1 MSITQALAEDDAVAA
16 MRFHGERHQA
26 AAHQYALHLAQQRG
40 EIGLIDHGVG
50 GENEIGAGLRS
61 IAQAL
66 HHVGDLELRIKPGGT
81 RPFDHAR

>member
-1 MSITQALAEDDAVAA
+1 MGIAQPLAEDDAVAA
-16 MRFHGERHQA
+16 MGFDGECQQA
-26 AAHQYALHLAQQRG
+26 AARQHALHLAQQWS